1 MQEVR
6 KIKTYEKILFSKD
19 AESPL
24 AWRNDRKAKTHIEL
38 ALYFDFKEGMRFTA
52 SAGNVS
58 WCCRNPFKALFRV
71 LEHESIGMAKY
82 DNLKDDTRRKGL
94 WQKL

>member
-1 MQEVR
+1 M
-6 KIKTYEKILFSKD
+6 KTYKKVLFEKY

-24 AWRNDRKAKTHIEL
+24 AWRTDFKARTHIKVTF
-38 ALYFDFKEGMRFTA
+38 YFDFKEGSRFTVE
-52 SAGNVS
+52 AGNVS
-58 WCCRNPFKALFRV
+58 SCKRNLFKAICFV

-82 DNLKDDTRRKGL
+82 DCLKSDTRAKEL